1 MNAIYRRDLRSY
13 LTSPLGY
20 VYVGAFFLLAAL
32 HFLSVNVAGG
42 RSALFSVFSYMS
54 FILIYTTP
62 LLTMRLFSE
71 EFKLKTDQLLFT
83 SPVHII
89 HIVMGKFF
97 AALTLFLFVMTLCL
111 LFPIMV
117 TRYGTLNVPGVLGHY
132 VALICAAAAF
142 IAIGLF
148 FSALTESQLISA
160 LTTLGFLLALLQLDT
175 ASRDWTSGFLSHV
188 ANIVEHISIF
198 RRYELFSR
206 GLFSLASLVFYLS
219 VCAFFLFLTA
229 RVIERKRYS

>member
-1 MNAIYRRDLRSY
+1 MNAIFRRDLRSY

-20 VYVGAFFLLAAL
+20 VYIAAFFLVTAVR
-32 HFLSVNVAGG
+32 FLTTNVVAG
-42 RSALFSVFSYMS
+42 RSDLFHVFDYMAS
-54 FILIYTTP
+54 FLIFATP

-83 SPVHII
+83 SPVQVI

-97 AALTLFLFVMTLCL
+97 AALTLFLFVMTLGL
-111 LFPIMV
+111 IFPLTV
-117 TRYGTLNVPGVLGHY
+117 AQFGTVNVGGVFGHY
-132 VALICAAAAF
+132 VALIFAAAAF

-160 LTTLGFLLALLQLDT
+160 LTTLGFLLALLQLDQ
-175 ASRDWTSGFLSHV
+175 ASRQWTSGFLRYV
-188 ANIVEHISIF
+188 AAVVGHISIF
-198 RRYELFSR
+198 RRYELFTR

-229 RVIERKRYS
+229 RVIERKRYR